1 MVLVPYVGKYF
12 GRKCAYWGECDR
24 VESPVVSFLTRTIL
38 LSWADGNIL
47 WGEREGKAR
56 GEMFELTMEFQNT
69 GWAKFMQW
77 KYPVEV
83 VVTSKKT
90 FNTTGAVEAAAS
102 L

>member
-1 MVLVPYVGKYF
+1 MWGSILGGSVLIGVSWSLRMGMGD
-12 GRKCAYWGECDR
+12 GRLMSGD
-24 VESPVVSFLTRTIL
+24 L
-38 LSWADGNIL
+38 
-47 WGEREGKAR
+47 
-56 GEMFELTMEFQNT
+56 

-90 FNTTGAVEAAAS
+90 FKAAGAIEAAAT